1 MQEHLCWFLF
11 SNYKSID
18 AKATIYIWY
27 SYLFF
32 INITLNKPQEA

>member
-1 MQEHLCWFLF
+1 MQEYLCWFLF
-11 SNYKSID
+11 NNYKSIE

-27 SYLFF
+27 SFL